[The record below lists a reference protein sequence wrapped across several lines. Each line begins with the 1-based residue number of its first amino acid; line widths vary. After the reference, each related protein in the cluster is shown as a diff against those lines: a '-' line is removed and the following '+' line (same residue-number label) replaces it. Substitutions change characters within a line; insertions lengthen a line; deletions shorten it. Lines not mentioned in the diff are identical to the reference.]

1 MIMDTEMGL
10 DGMSWMGDKSLQPE
24 LKRIADS
31 LEELLAILKTEA
43 KK

>member
-1 MIMDTEMGL
+1 MDTEMGL

-31 LEELLAILKTEA
+31 LEELLAILKTA
-43 KK
+43 PKK